1 MSAST
6 SPMHANGINGH
17 SSHPRP
23 VIDMRSDTVT
33 RPTPEMRAA
42 MSTAEVGDDVYS
54 DDPTVNRLQQLAAE
68 MAGKEAA
75 LFVPSGTMGNLI
87 CVLTHCRERGD
98 EYIVGDQAHIHYYEQ
113 GGTAS
118 LGSVHPRTVRTSP
131 DGTLEVPLIEAA
143 IRTLDDH
150 FPITRLVCLENT
162 HNRCGGRVLKPE
174 YVASVS
180 EVCKRHNLKLHI
192 DGARL
197 FNASVALKV
206 PIATLLQHADSAS
219 LCLSKGLAAPIG
231 SVIVGS
237 KDFIFHC
244 KRLRKALG
252 GGMRQ
257 AGVIAAAAILS
268 LTTMID
274 RLAIDHSNAQLLA
287 KGLSTLEGLEV
298 KADEVETNIV
308 YVRINDGLF
317 GLREVEVQR
326 ELKERGV
333 WVGVTGVS
341 VIRFV
346 VHYEVTSDDVQR
358 VVEMMRELGSRK
370 KE

>member
-1 MSAST
+1 MSAAT
-6 SPMHANGINGH
+6 SPVHANGTNGH
-17 SSHPRP
+17 TPAARI
-23 VIDMRSDTVT
+23 IDMRSDTVT

-68 MAGKEAA
+68 MSGKEAA

-118 LGSVHPRTVRTSP
+118 LGGVHPRTVRTNP
-131 DGTLEVPLIEAA
+131 DGTLDVPLIEAA

-162 HNRCGGRVLKPE
+162 HNRCGGRVLSTD

-197 FNASVALKV
+197 FNASVALKT
-206 PIATLLQHADSAS
+206 PISTLLQHADSAS

-231 SVIVGS
+231 SVIVGT

-274 RLAIDHSNAQLLA
+274 RLADDHANAQLLA
-287 KGLSTLEGLEV
+287 KGLSGVSGLEV
-298 KADEVETNIV
+298 KAEEVESNIV
-308 YVRINDGLF
+308 YVRIVESVY

-326 ELKERGV
+326 LLKERSV
-333 WVGVTGVS
+333 WAGVTGVG

-346 VHYEVTSDDVQR
+346 VHYEVTSEDVQS
-358 VVEMMRELGSRK
+358 VVDIMRGLGSRK

>member
-6 SPMHANGINGH
+6 SPMHANGVHMNGH
-17 SSHPRP
+17 ASPRP

-42 MSTAEVGDDVYS
+42 MSSAEVGDDVYS
-54 DDPTVNRLQQLAAE
+54 DDPTVNRLQALAAE
-68 MAGKEAA
+68 LSGKEAA

-118 LGSVHPRTVRTSP
+118 LGSVHPRTIRTSP
-131 DGTLEVPLIEAA
+131 DGTLDTALIEAA

-150 FPITRLVCLENT
+150 FPTTRLVCLENT

-174 YVASVS
+174 YVASVA
-180 EVCKRHNLKLHI
+180 ELCKRHGLKLHI

-197 FNASVALKV
+197 FNASVAQKL
-206 PIATLLQHADSAS
+206 PIAALLQHADSAS
-219 LCLSKGLAAPIG
+219 LCLSKGLAAPVG

-257 AGVIAAAAILS
+257 AGVIAAAAIVA
-268 LTTMID
+268 LTDMVD
-274 RLAIDHSNAQLLA
+274 RLATDHANAQALA
-287 KGLSTLEGLEV
+287 KGLAAIDGLEV
-298 KADEVETNIV
+298 KPEEVETNIV
-308 YVRINDGLF
+308 YVRVHDAAF

-333 WVGVTGVS
+333 WVGVTGVG
-341 VIRFV
+341 VVRFV
-346 VHYEVTSDDVQR
+346 VHYEVTSDDVQK
-358 VVEMMRELGSRK
+358 VVDIMRELGSRK
-370 KE
+370 K

>member
-1 MSAST
+1 MSAAT
-6 SPMHANGINGH
+6 SPMHANGVNGH
-17 SSHPRP
+17 SSDRP

-33 RPTPEMRAA
+33 HPTPEMRAA
-42 MSTAEVGDDVYS
+42 MATAEVGDDVYS

-118 LGSVHPRTVRTSP
+118 LGGVHPRTVRTNP
-131 DGTLEVPLIEAA
+131 DGTLDVPLIEAA

-162 HNRCGGRVLKPE
+162 HNRCGGRVLKPD
-174 YVASVS
+174 YVAAVS
-180 EVCKRHNLKLHI
+180 EVCKRHSLKLHI

-197 FNASVALKV
+197 FNASVALQL

-219 LCLSKGLAAPIG
+219 LCLSKGLAAPVG

-257 AGVIAAAAILS
+257 AGVIAAAAIVALE
-268 LTTMID
+268 LMID
-274 RLAIDHSNAQLLA
+274 RLAVDHSNAQQLA
-287 KGLSTLEGLEV
+287 KGLSSLDGLDV
-298 KADEVETNIV
+298 SPDDIQTNIV
-308 YVRINDGLF
+308 FVRVNDAAF

-326 ELKERGV
+326 ELKKRGV

-358 VVEMMRELGSRK
+358 VVDIMRELGSRK